1 MEQNKKQ
8 IGEQGQAGAPEWM
21 VTFSDCMTLL
31 LTFFVLLV
39 TFSSFD
45 QKKFD
50 ELKEIFCGGL
60 PSISGVKE
68 RDKDAFLPSKIIQ
81 DTEIDEGSEKPT
93 SEKGTED
100 GLKEDTEPVNFH
112 NRKVFLISSSKVF
125 WGRGKVISFQGRRLL
140 STLASFL
147 KEMPDRVVISE
158 NGQANGETDESF
170 GLKRAWAV
178 VEYLTTRQGL
188 DKSQFSIAASTLQEN
203 LGGDGYIYSEAETG
217 RMLEIVLLERSIYN

>member
-8 IGEQGQAGAPEWM
+8 DEGAAGAPEWM

-50 ELKEIFCGGL
+50 ELREIFCGGL
-60 PSISGVKE
+60 PIISVVKE
-68 RDKDAFLPSKIIQ
+68 KSKDAFLATKVVQ
-81 DTEIDEGSEKPT
+81 HTDIDEGSEKPT
-93 SEKGTED
+93 SEKGTTES
-100 GLKEDTEPVNFH
+100 GLKEGTEPVNFH

-125 WGRGKVISFQGRRLL
+125 WGRGKVISFRGRKLL

-158 NGQANGETDESF
+158 NGQEDGKTDESF

-178 VEYLTTRQGL
+178 IEYLTTKQGL
-188 DKSQFSIAASTLQEN
+188 DRSQFSIAVSTLQEN
-203 LGGDGYIYSEAETG
+203 LGSDEYIHSGAKPG
-217 RMLEIVLLERSIYN
+217 RVLEIVLLERSIYN